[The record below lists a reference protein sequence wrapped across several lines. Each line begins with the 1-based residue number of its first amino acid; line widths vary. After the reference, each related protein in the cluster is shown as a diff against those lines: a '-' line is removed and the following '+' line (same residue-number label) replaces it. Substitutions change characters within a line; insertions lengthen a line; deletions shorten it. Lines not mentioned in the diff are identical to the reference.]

1 MNIKVKAGLVVA
13 GIIATSVAVVT
24 LLKLVVTYISPETM
38 PLILVSVVLGI
49 AVYTL
54 YSIALAQLTYEE
66 KLKQMGKK

>member
-1 MNIKVKAGLVVA
+1 MNIKVKAGLVVT

-38 PLILVSVVLGI
+38 PLILVSLALGI
-49 AVYTL
+49 AIYTL

-66 KLKQMGKK
+66 KLKQLSKK

>member
-13 GIIATSVAVVT
+13 GIIATSVTVVT
-24 LLKLVVTYISPETM
+24 LLKLVITYISSETM

>member
-1 MNIKVKAGLVVA
+1 MNIKVKAGLVVT

-38 PLILVSVVLGI
+38 PLILVSLVLGI

-66 KLKQMGKK
+66 KLKQLSKK

>member
-13 GIIATSVAVVT
+13 GIIATSVTVVT

-38 PLILVSVVLGI
+38 PLILVSLVLGI

-66 KLKQMGKK
+66 KLKEISKK